1 MFKYTKVNHICAL
14 LPADIDMKQETLY
27 NIYTV
32 TFVIHICDLLL
43 RRRWS
48 MSDNASAGAYK
59 LESLGEPLFTSRS
72 SQIFAWQGNTL
83 LKLFRSGVDAE
94 LIRSEE
100 INTTETY
107 EKGVSLV
114 KCHGHVQVDDR
125 TGIIIERVEGK
136 TLISLAGSKPLTA
149 FKVPSLM
156 AELQLK
162 MHNTH
167 TDKIRSYKNFVL
179 DALEAK
185 SLSFLTAEEKL
196 SAISKLS
203 ALPDGD
209 SILHFDY
216 HPDNIMS
223 DGKTAT
229 IIDWMTAARGAPA
242 ADVAATLYL
251 LNEGE
256 MIPGLSKAVAA
267 ILETIRKT
275 ICKKYYAAYKKKT
288 GMTDADVAP
297 WRLPFLIFRLSV
309 WHIDSE
315 ISVLQGKIRDELRK

>member
-1 MFKYTKVNHICAL
+1 
-14 LPADIDMKQETLY
+14 
-27 NIYTV
+27 
-32 TFVIHICDLLL
+32 
-43 RRRWS
+43 
-48 MSDNASAGAYK
+48 MSDNASAGTYK

-72 SQIFAWQGNTL
+72 SQIFSWQGNTL
-83 LKLFRSGVDAE
+83 LKLFRSDVDPV
-94 LIRSEE
+94 LIENEE

-107 EKGVSLV
+107 DKGVSLV
-114 KCHGHVQVDDR
+114 KCYGHVQVEDR

-136 TLISLAGSKPLTA
+136 TLISLAGSKPLTV

-167 TDKIRSYKNFVL
+167 TDKIRSYKKFVL
-179 DALEAK
+179 DALDSK
-185 SLSFLTAEEKL
+185 SLGFLTEEEKQIAL
-196 SAISKLS
+196 KQLS

-223 DGKTAT
+223 DGKTTT

-242 ADVAATLYL
+242 ADIAATLYL

-256 MIPGLSKAVAA
+256 MIPGLSKAVAT

-288 GMTDADVAP
+288 GMTDADVVP

-315 ISVLQGKIRDELRK
+315 ICVLQDKIRDELRK

>member
-1 MFKYTKVNHICAL
+1 M
-14 LPADIDMKQETLY
+14 
-27 NIYTV
+27 
-32 TFVIHICDLLL
+32 
-43 RRRWS
+43 S
-48 MSDNASAGAYK
+48 MSDNTSAETYK
-59 LESLGEPLFTSRS
+59 LESLDEPLFTSRS

-83 LKLFRSGVDAE
+83 LKLFRNGVDAV
-94 LIRSEE
+94 LIENEE
-100 INTTETY
+100 INTTEAY
-107 EKGVSLV
+107 ETGVSLV
-114 KCHGHVQVDDR
+114 KCYGHVQVDDR

-136 TLISLAGSKPLTA
+136 TLISLTGSKPLTI
-149 FKVPSLM
+149 FKVPNLM

-167 TDKIRSYKNFVL
+167 TEKIRSYKKFVL
-179 DALEAK
+179 DALDSK
-185 SLSFLTAEEKL
+185 PLSFLTEEDRL
-196 SAISKLS
+196 SALKKLS
-203 ALPDGD
+203 ALPDGN
-209 SILHFDY
+209 SVLHLDY

-223 DGKTAT
+223 DGKMAT
-229 IIDWMTAARGAPA
+229 IIDWMTAARGVPE
-242 ADVAATLYL
+242 ADIAATLYL

-309 WHIDSE
+309 WNIDSE
-315 ISVLQGKIRDELRK
+315 IAVLQGKIRDELRK